1 MAQKILCVLLGKT
14 RHSVMDRITIPIDY
28 DHDCDDEYTNY
39 TGPIANLKG
48 VPDVMKPSQIG
59 GAALPML
66 VGSWKYVNET
76 YSGIIKYGKVGDFH
90 LTIPSRN
97 GAQGPRI

>member
-1 MAQKILCVLLGKT
+1 
-14 RHSVMDRITIPIDY
+14 
-28 DHDCDDEYTNY
+28 
-39 TGPIANLKG
+39 
-48 VPDVMKPSQIG
+48 MKPSQIG
-59 GAALPML
+59 GAALPRL

-97 GAQGPRI
+97 GAQGPRISQRRAPGTRWFLPPAPASAQPGWTGGLPTFRSRKKSDRVQIKAKYSRA